1 MKIFLFCVSL
11 CITILYAAGAPS
23 ELTPLEKS
31 YIKENP
37 IVTVCTNPSLMPFE
51 VLTPEGKHEG
61 IAADLLSIVSQR
73 TGLEFEI
80 IQTYTWEESLLRA
93 KRNECDLVSFIS
105 QTPEYDEW
113 LLFSEPL
120 LIDKNILITRED
132 HHYIGDLRY
141 VANASLAL
149 PRGSAI
155 FNKLSTEFPN
165 ITLFSVASEED
176 ALMLVSSKKVDM
188 TIRSLALAAYS
199 IKQQGLFNLKLS
211 GKVEGVESVFR
222 IGITQNNTM
231 LRDILNKGIQSITLR
246 EREAIVNRYI
256 PSIVQQEIGREVWY
270 ALGSIF
276 LIICSIL
283 LWNYMLR
290 KEVKREIARN
300 IENQK
305 MMMQQAKKAALGEL
319 IGNISH
325 QWREP
330 LSQLSG
336 INLMMIGLIEHNK
349 EISQPFLHQQLKNIE
364 NTLDFMSQ
372 TMQNFL
378 EFYKPSTLLQHFN
391 VCDSIEQTLSIVET
405 NLLSNAIEVCIE
417 GDRNKMLYGIKN
429 EYMHIWLNL
438 LNNAIHAFTHK
449 ESYVEK
455 KVTILIL
462 DEAIYF
468 SDNAGGRIESSD
480 FSKGVGLMMCQRIL
494 NKYHHVLVI
503 DNKKEGVCIKIELKS

>member
-1 MKIFLFCVSL
+1 MKVFLLFFLTLCVTL
-11 CITILYAAGAPS
+11 DAATIPWKLSA
-23 ELTPLEKS
+23 EEKAF
-31 YIKENP
+31 IEKKPTIN
-37 IVTVCTNPSLMPFE
+37 VCTNPSLMPFE

-61 IAADLLSIVSQR
+61 IAADLLSIVAER
-73 TGLEFEI
+73 VGLDIEI

-93 KRNECDLVSFIS
+93 KRNECDIISFIS
-105 QTPEYDEW
+105 QTPDYDEW

-132 HHYIGDLRY
+132 HHYIGDLKY
-141 VANASLAL
+141 VASASLAL

-155 FNKLSTEFPN
+155 FDKVSTDFPN

-176 ALMLVSSKKVDM
+176 ALMLVASKKVDM

-222 IGITQNNTM
+222 VGITQNNTV
-231 LRDILNKGIQSITLR
+231 LRDILNKGIQSISLR
-246 EREAIVNRYI
+246 ERETIVNRYI
-256 PSIVQQEIGREVWY
+256 PSIIQQEIGAEVWY

-276 LIICSIL
+276 LVICSIL

-349 EISQPFLHQQLKNIE
+349 EISQTFLHQQLKHIE

-378 EFYKPSTLLQHFN
+378 EFYKPSTVLQHFN
-391 VCDSIEQTLSIVET
+391 ICDSIEQTLSIVET
-405 NLLSNAIEVCIE
+405 NLLSNAIIVSIE
-417 GDRNKMLYGIKN
+417 GDKDKVLYGIKN
-429 EYMHIWLNL
+429 EYMQIWLNL
-438 LNNAIHAFTHK
+438 LNNAIHAFSHK
-449 ESYVEK
+449 EGVFK
-455 KVTILIL
+455 KVTIRI
-462 DEAIYF
+462 DEDVIIF
-468 SDNAGGRIESSD
+468 CDNAGGHIESSD

-494 NKYHHVLVI
+494 NKYRHILVVE
-503 DNKKEGVCIKIELKS
+503 NKKEGVCIKIELKS

>member
-1 MKIFLFCVSL
+1 MQFFLLFFFVIVLTLEAS
-11 CITILYAAGAPS
+11 TVPS
-23 ELTPLEKS
+23 KLSPQEKA
-31 YIKENP
+31 YIEENP
-37 IVTVCTNPSLMPFE
+37 TINVCTNPSLMPFE

-61 IAADLLSIVSQR
+61 IAADLLGIIAQR
-73 TGLEFEI
+73 MGLDIEI

-93 KRNECDLVSFIS
+93 KRNECDIISFIS

-120 LIDKNILITRED
+120 LVDKNILITRED
-132 HHYIGDLRY
+132 HHYIGDLKY

-155 FNKLSTEFPN
+155 FDKVSTEFPN

-211 GKVEGVESVFR
+211 GKVEGVESIFR
-222 IGITQNNTM
+222 VGITQNNTV
-231 LRDILNKGIQSITLR
+231 LRDILNKGIQSISLR

-256 PSIVQQEIGREVWY
+256 PSIVQQEISVEVWY

-276 LIICSIL
+276 LVICSIL

-349 EISQPFLHQQLKNIE
+349 EISQTFLHQQLKNIE

-378 EFYKPSTLLQHFN
+378 EFYKPSTVLQHFN
-391 VCDSIEQTLSIVET
+391 ICDSIEQTLSIVET
-405 NLLSNAIEVCIE
+405 NLLSNAIIVSIE
-417 GDRNKMLYGIKN
+417 GDKDKVLYGIKN
-429 EYMHIWLNL
+429 EYMQIWLNL
-438 LNNAIHAFTHK
+438 LNNAIHAFSNK
-449 ESYVEK
+449 EGVFK
-455 KVTILIL
+455 KVTIRI
-462 DEAIYF
+462 DEDAIIF
-468 SDNAGGRIESSD
+468 CDNAGGRIESSD

-503 DNKKEGVCIKIELKS
+503 DNKKEGVCIKIELKT

>member
-1 MKIFLFCVSL
+1 MKFFLLFFLMIVYTL
-11 CITILYAAGAPS
+11 QAATI
-23 ELTPLEKS
+23 PLKLSAHEKA
-31 YIKENP
+31 YIEENP
-37 IVTVCTNPSLMPFE
+37 TIKVCTDPSLMPYE

-61 IAADLLSIVSQR
+61 IAADLLTIVAQR
-73 TGLEFEI
+73 VGLDLEI
-80 IQTYTWEESLLRA
+80 IQTYTWEESLIRA
-93 KRNECDLVSFIS
+93 KRNECDIISFIS

-120 LIDKNILITRED
+120 LIDKNILITREE
-132 HHYIGDLRY
+132 HHYIGNLKY
-141 VANASLAL
+141 LVSASLAL

-155 FNKLSTEFPN
+155 FDKVSKEYPN

-211 GKVEGVESVFR
+211 GKLEGVDSIFR
-222 IGITQNNTM
+222 VGLTQNNTV
-231 LRDILNKGIQSITLR
+231 LRDILNKGIQSLSLR

-256 PSIVQQEIGREVWY
+256 PSIIQQEIGVEVWY

-276 LIICSIL
+276 LVICSIL
-283 LWNYMLR
+283 LWNHMLR

-305 MMMQQAKKAALGEL
+305 MMMQQAKKAELGEL

-330 LSQLSG
+330 LSKLSG
-336 INLMMIGLIEHNK
+336 INLMMIGLMEHNK
-349 EISQPFLHQQLKNIE
+349 EISQTFLHQQLKNIE

-378 EFYKPSTLLQHFN
+378 EFYKPSTVSQYFN
-391 VCDSIEQTLSIVET
+391 IHDSIEQTLSIVET
-405 NLLSNAIEVCIE
+405 NLLSNAISVTIE
-417 GDRNKMLYGIKN
+417 GDKEKVLYGIKN
-429 EYMHIWLNL
+429 EYMQIWLNL
-438 LNNAIHAFTHK
+438 LNNAIHAFHNK
-449 ESYVEK
+449 EGASK
-455 KVTILIL
+455 KVTINIEK
-462 DEAIYF
+462 DVIIF
-468 SDNAGGRIESSD
+468 CDNAGGKIESSD

-494 NKYHHVLVI
+494 NKYHHVLVV
-503 DNKKEGVCIKIELKS
+503 DNKKEGVCIKIDLKP